1 MVSLVMGTLE
11 NIFGYEA
18 MEALATEEAEHLLE
32 SNPEFVSKVILRHAH
47 PSATQRY
54 LWKITDLEAGRWIE
68 K

>member
-1 MVSLVMGTLE
+1 MGTLE

-47 PSATQRY
+47 LAIAQRY
-54 LWKITDLEAGRWIE
+54 LWKITVFETGRGYRKI
-68 K
+68 